1 MQLWLLTVYRR
12 QKWYFVVTTYCAF
25 ECNMLESYG
34 EKIKNIDENVMQKSA
49 KLAGTNLG
57 RMTSQ
62 KIREPNQSP
71 NSSPSLRGGKI
82 KNVLLVIGRN
92 S

>member
-1 MQLWLLTVYRR
+1 MQI
-12 QKWYFVVTTYCAF
+12 
-25 ECNMLESYG
+25 NMLTSCG
-34 EKIKNIDENVMQKSA
+34 EKIKKNIVDNVMQKSA
-49 KLAGTNLG
+49 KLAGTNLA

-71 NSSPSLRGGKI
+71 HSSPSLRGGKI

>member
-1 MQLWLLTVYRR
+1 
-12 QKWYFVVTTYCAF
+12 
-25 ECNMLESYG
+25 
-34 EKIKNIDENVMQKSA
+34 MQKSA

-71 NSSPSLRGGKI
+71 HSSPSLRSGKI

-92 S
+92 SWQRNKDNYIVTMEAGADRTPVNIDISLIPFYYKGR